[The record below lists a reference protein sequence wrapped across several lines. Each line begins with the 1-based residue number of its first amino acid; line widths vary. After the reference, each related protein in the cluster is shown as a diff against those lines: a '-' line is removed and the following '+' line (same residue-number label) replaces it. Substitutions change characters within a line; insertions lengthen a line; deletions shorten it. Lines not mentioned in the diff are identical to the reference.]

1 MSPLAVDADSSASGD
16 HEPAAAMLSRALAAS
31 IPPVVEGDEP
41 QARAVDRR
49 CDRGGGS
56 GKSRTVSTYDTSESL
71 ATAEVLS
78 ALVNCADP
86 RRVRTSASRW
96 SHLGVALVAPR
107 RRVGRTGPRGEVV
120 FVQRGASSGGG
131 KRVLDFELSDPCRW
145 RR

>member
-41 QARAVDRR
+41 QARAVDRG

-96 SHLGVALVAPR
+96 SHLGVALVAPGR
-107 RRVGRTGPRGEVV
+107 AARSSSSNAALRVVE
-120 FVQRGASSGGG
+120 ASA
-131 KRVLDFELSDPCRW
+131 F
-145 RR
+145 